1 MGEKKVSLTCWWG
14 QVIDYRYE
22 KTSRAERHEE
32 VEKVKDLMENGEEK
46 REEEKFETQIKVK
59 CFERSALM
67 K

>member
-1 MGEKKVSLTCWWG
+1 M
-14 QVIDYRYE
+14 IDYRYE

-32 VEKVKDLMENGEEK
+32 VEKVKELMENGEEK